1 MLGKKNRRHLESHNG
16 RFQASLY
23 LHVSKDNKIRNL
35 DLLHSLNQLR
45 LKKETK
51 VNSLRAHG
59 SLRLCHAISIALIL
73 LSQNH
78 LWLRKIKS
86 GALLRKI
93 EKNKNHRMIL
103 KLPQPNLILR
113 NSQPDENLRKRLRA
127 QLNPPRLPLILAL
140 NRPKIQRKSLRKR
153 KLLRKMMRQLLRLSL
168 WMECAASSS

>member
-1 MLGKKNRRHLESHNG
+1 MLVEEMLGKKNRRHLESQNG

-23 LHVSKDNKIRNL
+23 LHVTKDNKIRNL

-51 VNSLRAHG
+51 VNSLQAHG
-59 SLRLCHAISIALIL
+59 SLRSCQAISIALIL

-103 KLPQPNLILR
+103 MLPQPNLILR
-113 NSQPDENLRKRLRA
+113 NSQPDKNLRKRLRV
-127 QLNPPRLPLILAL
+127 QLNPPRLLLILVL
-140 NRPKIQRKSLRKR
+140 NRLKIQRKSLRKR
-153 KLLRKMMRQLLRLSL
+153 KLLRK
-168 WMECAASSS
+168 

>member
-1 MLGKKNRRHLESHNG
+1 MLGKKNRRHLESQNG

-23 LHVSKDNKIRNL
+23 LHVTKDNKIRNL

-51 VNSLRAHG
+51 VNSLQAHG
-59 SLRLCHAISIALIL
+59 SLHLCHAISIALIL

-113 NSQPDENLRKRLRA
+113 NSQPDKNLRKRLRV

-140 NRPKIQRKSLRKR
+140 NRLKIQRKSLRKR
-153 KLLRKMMRQLLRLSL
+153 KLLRK
-168 WMECAASSS
+168 

>member
-1 MLGKKNRRHLESHNG
+1 MLGRKNRRNLESQNG
-16 RFQASLY
+16 RFLPSLY
-23 LHVSKDNKIRNL
+23 LHVTKDNKIRNL
-35 DLLHSLNQLR
+35 DLLHSLSQLR

-51 VNSLRAHG
+51 MKSQRAHG
-59 SLRLCHAISIALIL
+59 SLRLCHVISQALIL

-86 GALLRKI
+86 GPLSRKI
-93 EKNKNHRMIL
+93 EKRKSQRTIL
-103 KLPQPNLILR
+103 KLPQPNPILR
-113 NSQPDENLRKRLRA
+113 NNQTKKNLQKRLRA

-153 KLLRKMMRQLLRLSL
+153 KLLRKNQRQLLRLSL